1 MKNLFWQLQIPHPG
15 DKLLR
20 KCHFAIQRFSVE
32 GIVIRWILAIPFFL
46 LFGVLAVCQIGSLM
60 ENSRNGK
67 GTSVF
72 PFIGGLSGV
81 IGLAIL
87 DWKLALYWFWVPLLL
102 DIASLPLLFLILWQL
117 FSNVFQKKFRGTAYE
132 R

>member
-1 MKNLFWQLQIPHPG
+1 M
-15 DKLLR
+15 
-20 KCHFAIQRFSVE
+20 
-32 GIVIRWILAIPFFL
+32 IRWILAVPFFL

-72 PFIGGLSGV
+72 PFIGGFSGV

-87 DWKLALYWFWVPLLL
+87 DWKLALYWFWGPLLL
-102 DIASLPLLFLILWQL
+102 DIASLPLLFLILGQL

-132 R
+132 RQLA